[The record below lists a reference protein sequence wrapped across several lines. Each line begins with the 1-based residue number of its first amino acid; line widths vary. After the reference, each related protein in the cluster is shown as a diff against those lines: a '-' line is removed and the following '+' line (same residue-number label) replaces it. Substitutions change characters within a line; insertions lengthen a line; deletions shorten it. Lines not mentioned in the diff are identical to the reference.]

1 MFPFPAEMLLCQ
13 AEINVS
19 LERGG
24 CSDSCRLSS
33 EPFPP
38 QQKSQEL
45 VDKAVFCDTTEVL
58 FWGGA
63 FFFFC
68 SIRVRFYLNIL
79 STLSFKL
86 VMCFFLSCLGGGSCF
101 NCLYVNVEELG
112 ACFHPS
118 ALETET
124 KAKQTCRWLQI
135 LDPSHCPM
143 LLSLPACVIC
153 CLQNTVLGVWV
164 WTLPSRWT
172 LPLSAAAGGG
182 GRCSRVLGQEQSLRG
197 PQPLARAPRQRRK
210 DWLGSSPGL

>member
-24 CSDSCRLSS
+24 CSESCRLSS
-33 EPFPP
+33 EPFPL

-58 FWGGA
+58 FWAG
-63 FFFFC
+63 FLFW
-68 SIRVRFYLNIL
+68 RVRFYLNIL

-86 VMCFFLSCLGGGSCF
+86 VMCFFLSCLGGKSCF
-101 NCLYVNVEELG
+101 NCLYANAEELG

-124 KAKQTCRWLQI
+124 KAKQACRWLQI
-135 LDPSHCPM
+135 LDPSRCPM
-143 LLSLPACVIC
+143 QLSLAAPVLC
-153 CLQNTVLGVWV
+153 CLQNTVLGMWV
-164 WTLPSRWT
+164 WTLPSLCRA
-172 LPLSAAAGGG
+172 LSVDFAFV
-182 GRCSRVLGQEQSLRG
+182 SS
-197 PQPLARAPRQRRK
+197 RRK
-210 DWLGSSPGL
+210 VQPCAGAGTVPAGSSAFGQGSSPAT